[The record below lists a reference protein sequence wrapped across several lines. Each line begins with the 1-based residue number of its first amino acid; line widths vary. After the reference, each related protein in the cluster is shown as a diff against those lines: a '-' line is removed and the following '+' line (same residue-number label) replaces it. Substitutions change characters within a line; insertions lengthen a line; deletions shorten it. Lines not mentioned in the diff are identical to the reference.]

1 MKGRLVLVRKTA
13 VLVLQMGQSIVP
25 IWRRAGS
32 KVTTTGLVELSLFSV
47 TVVYILAEVF
57 RDLSVIMADQ
67 EKAKPTT
74 PVPILVASGSGGD
87 HAAEFYLTFM
97 DWLLRDEM
105 GVLGDLEGEISAW
118 ISECFAKPVQF
129 ERHNIPEQNKG
140 AVQREVMREF
150 FAITADP
157 RRKEEM
163 QIGSLLE
170 GVYSED
176 LNRTLVA
183 LQRGDHSA
191 AEKIRAELVERISQT
206 FTKQVTKASIS
217 ALGSLVAR
225 GRASRVG
232 ALCMVL
238 YKKNPLSLIDQARR
252 GNREAVLKLIK
263 LDKLFLTDSCT
274 AQVIRRAELQNDR
287 IFLGQLARAVT
298 YKPKTNW
305 RQGCRLYIYMFCML
319 GVEMPSSTTLLHR
332 VDPDGKHFASSG
344 AFERFVE
351 RTRKEFD
358 RIQIKVIADNPEKA

>member
-1 MKGRLVLVRKTA
+1 MA
-13 VLVLQMGQSIVP
+13 VHV
-25 IWRRAGS
+25 
-32 KVTTTGLVELSLFSV
+32 
-47 TVVYILAEVF
+47 LAEAS
-57 RDLSVIMADQ
+57 RDLSISMADQ
-67 EKAKPTT
+67 EKGKPTT
-74 PVPILVASGSGGD
+74 PVPILVASGFGGD
-87 HAAEFYLTFM
+87 HAAEFYLTLM

-105 GVLGDLEGEISAW
+105 SLLGDLAGEISAW
-118 ISECFAKPVQF
+118 LRECFAKPVQF

-157 RRKEEM
+157 RKKGEM

-176 LNRTLVA
+176 LNRTLEA

-191 AEKIRAELVERISQT
+191 AEKIRAGLVERLSQI
-206 FTKQVTKASIS
+206 FKKQVTKESIS

-225 GRASRVG
+225 GRASRAG

-238 YKKNPLSLIDQARR
+238 YKRNPLSLIEQACG

-263 LDKLFLTDSCT
+263 VDKLFLTDSCT
-274 AQVIRRAELQNDR
+274 AQVIRRAGLQNDR

-319 GVEMPSSTTLLHR
+319 GVEMPSSTALWHR
-332 VDPDGKHFASSG
+332 VDPDEKHFASLG
-344 AFERFVE
+344 AFEKFVE
-351 RTRKEFD
+351 RSRKEFD
-358 RIQIKVIADNPEKA
+358 RIEIKAIADNPEKA

>member
-1 MKGRLVLVRKTA
+1 MAVHVLAQASRGLSISMANKEKG
-13 VLVLQMGQSIVP
+13 
-25 IWRRAGS
+25 
-32 KVTTTGLVELSLFSV
+32 
-47 TVVYILAEVF
+47 
-57 RDLSVIMADQ
+57 
-67 EKAKPTT
+67 KPTP
-74 PVPILVASGSGGD
+74 PVPILVASGIGGD
-87 HAAEFYLTFM
+87 YAAEFYLTFT
-97 DWLLRDEM
+97 DWFLRDEM
-105 GVLGDLEGEISAW
+105 NVLGDLEGEVSAW
-118 ISECFAKPVQF
+118 LRECFAKPVQF

-157 RRKEEM
+157 RKKEEM

-170 GVYSED
+170 GAYSED
-176 LNRTLVA
+176 LNRTLEA

-191 AEKIRAELVERISQT
+191 AEKIRAELVERLSPI
-206 FTKQVTKASIS
+206 FAKQVTKESIS
-217 ALGSLVAR
+217 ALGRFVAR
-225 GRASRVG
+225 GRASRVA

-238 YKKNPLSLIDQARR
+238 YKKNPLSLIEQAQE

-319 GVEMPSSTTLLHR
+319 RVEMPSLTALWHR
-332 VDPDGKHFASSG
+332 VDPDGKHFASID
-344 AFERFVE
+344 AFEKFVE
-351 RTRKEFD
+351 RSRKEFD
-358 RIQIKVIADNPEKA
+358 RIQISVTVGNPENA

>member
-1 MKGRLVLVRKTA
+1 
-13 VLVLQMGQSIVP
+13 
-25 IWRRAGS
+25 
-32 KVTTTGLVELSLFSV
+32 LFSV
-47 TVVYILAEVF
+47 IVVYTLAEVF
-57 RDLSVIMADQ
+57 RDLSVTMADQ
-67 EKAKPTT
+67 EKTKPTT
-74 PVPILVASGSGGD
+74 PVPILVASGIGGD

-97 DWLLRDEM
+97 DWLLRDELD
-105 GVLGDLEGEISAW
+105 VLGHLEGEISSW
-118 ISECFAKPVQF
+118 LRECFAKPVRF

-140 AVQREVMREF
+140 AVQREVVREF

-157 RRKEEM
+157 RKKEEM

-176 LNRTLVA
+176 LNRTLEA

-191 AEKIRAELVERISQT
+191 AERIRAELVGKLSPI
-206 FTKQVTKASIS
+206 FAKQVTKERIS

-225 GRASRVG
+225 GRASRAG
-232 ALCMVL
+232 ALCMVFH
-238 YKKNPLSLIDQARR
+238 KKNPLSLIDQARG

-287 IFLGQLARAVT
+287 MFLGQLARAVT

-319 GVEMPSSTTLLHR
+319 GVEMPTSTALWHR
-332 VDPDGKHFASSG
+332 VDPDGKQFASFDG
-344 AFERFVE
+344 FEKFVE
-351 RTRKEFD
+351 RSRKEFD
-358 RIQIKVIADNPEKA
+358 QIQIKASADNPEKA